1 MPARPSEG
9 TYRVVGVRTD
19 KTRVVLAEGLT
30 RDRAQAVAKSLA
42 DSGAFAEV
50 LVEPESKR
58 QP

>member
-1 MPARPSEG
+1 MPIFPSER

-19 KTRVVLAEGLT
+19 KTRVILAERLT
-30 RDRAQAVAKSLA
+30 KDRAESVVQSLV

-58 QP
+58 PS

>member
-1 MPARPSEG
+1 MPTVPTEG
-9 TYRVVGVRTD
+9 TYRVIGVRTD
-19 KTRVVLAEGLT
+19 KTRVILAEGLT
-30 RDRAQAVAKSLA
+30 KDRAESVVQSLA

>member
-1 MPARPSEG
+1 MPVVPSAG
-9 TYRVVGVRTD
+9 TYRVIGVRTD
-19 KTRVVLAEGLT
+19 KTRVILAEGLT
-30 RDRAQAVAKSLA
+30 KDRAESVVQSLA